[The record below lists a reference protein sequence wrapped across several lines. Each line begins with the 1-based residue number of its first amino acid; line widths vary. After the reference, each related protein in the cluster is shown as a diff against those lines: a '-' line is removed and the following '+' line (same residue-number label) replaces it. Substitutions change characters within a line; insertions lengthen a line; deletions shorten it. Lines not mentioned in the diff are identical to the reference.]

1 MDPSQPTLEQRMLT
15 DTLGAFGDGNTVV
28 IAPDRGILL
37 LEGWL
42 NALQGDIGTARI
54 KSELES
60 LRDNLKSDEPDVNA
74 IRHSLLSMASH
85 TVALSG
91 EPIVPNAATK
101 ERLINLADTLRTF
114 SSQL

>member
-1 MDPSQPTLEQRMLT
+1 MLT
-15 DTLGAFGDGNTVV
+15 DTLGAFGDGNTAL

-42 NALQGDIGTARI
+42 NALQGDMGTARI
-54 KSELES
+54 KSEMES
-60 LRDNLKSDEPDVNA
+60 LRDNLKSGEPDTNA

-91 EPIVPNAATK
+91 EPIADDITKTQLIDLANA
-101 ERLINLADTLRTF
+101 LRNF
-114 SSQL
+114 SGQI